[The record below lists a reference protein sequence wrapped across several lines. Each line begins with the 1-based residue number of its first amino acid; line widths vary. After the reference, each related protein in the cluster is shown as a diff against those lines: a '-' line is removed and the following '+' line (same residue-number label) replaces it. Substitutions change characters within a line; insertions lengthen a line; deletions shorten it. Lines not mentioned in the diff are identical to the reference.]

1 MRLLLD
7 KNISWDLRPYL
18 LERHEA
24 STAAYLGWDRLVN
37 GALLARARNNFD
49 VLITHDQSIPQQQN
63 ITEADVA
70 VIVLVARSNSIRD
83 VSPLAPRI
91 LQSLETIR
99 RGQVIYLHADPR

>member
-1 MRLLLD
+1 MRLLID

-37 GALLARARNNFD
+37 GELLARR
-49 VLITHDQSIPQQQN
+49 LRRIDQIPQQQN
-63 ITEADVA
+63 ITEPDVA
-70 VIVLVARSNSIRD
+70 VIVLVARSNSIKD
-83 VSPLAPRI
+83 VSPLVPRI
-91 LQSLETIR
+91 LQSLETIQ